1 MQTKSDFTGGQPALG
16 PTFAAM
22 AGFVRE
28 ATVAPAKNG
37 QPHAAPTAKPAG
49 KAWSFIKLFR
59 LRRDR
64 SAAIATPALSPT
76 LSAIAG
82 FVNAATG
89 TPSSK

>member
-1 MQTKSDFTGGQPALG
+1 MQTKSDFTGGHPALG

-22 AGFVRE
+22 AGFVQE
-28 ATVAPAKNG
+28 ATVAPANHI
-37 QPHAAPTAKPAG
+37 QRQSAPMIRAS
-49 KAWSFIKLFR
+49 KAWSFGKLFR

-64 SAAIATPALSPT
+64 SATAAAQALTPT
-76 LSAIAG
+76 LSAMAG